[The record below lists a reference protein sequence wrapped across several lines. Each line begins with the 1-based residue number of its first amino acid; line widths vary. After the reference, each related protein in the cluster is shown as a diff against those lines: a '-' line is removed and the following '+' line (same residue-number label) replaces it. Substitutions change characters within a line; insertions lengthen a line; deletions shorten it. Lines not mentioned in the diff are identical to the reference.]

1 LKILALDSS
10 TDVGSVAVVVDGALQ
25 SELSFADRAPPRG
38 DAPGLGAASPGR
50 GRAQAGGSGPAG
62 RGPGPGL
69 LHGAAG
75 GAGHHQ
81 GVGPGQG
88 GAPGRGGY
96 PAGPGARPRG
106 GRRRGGRPD
115 GRGAPWRG
123 VRRRLRPARG
133 GGGVGGDAP
142 LPRGP
147 DEAAQRLR
155 DAVPDGTLAL
165 CGSGARRYRDIL
177 EQALGPGTV
186 FAAPVWDAPRA
197 SLVALEA
204 EARHA
209 RRGPDDLTLLEPLY
223 LRPSDAK
230 LPDRP
235 LRRLG

>member
-25 SELSFADRAPPRG
+25 SELSFADRARHGEMLLDWVRQALDAAELKLG
-38 DAPGLGAASPGR
+38 DLDLLGVGLGPG
-50 GRAQAGGSGPAG
+50 SFT
-62 RGPGPGL
+62 GL
-69 LHGAAG
+69 RVGLATIKGLALAKG
-75 GAGHHQ
+75 VPLV
-81 GVGPGQG
+81 GVGT
-88 GAPGRGGY
+88 
-96 PAGPGARPRG
+96 
-106 GRRRGGRPD
+106 
-115 GRGAPWRG
+115 
-123 VRRRLRPARG
+123 LRVLARG
-133 GGGVGGDAP
+133 LGVGGDAVAVP
-142 LPRGP
+142 MVEAHRGEVFAAAYALPEAGVVSEVMPPFHAAP